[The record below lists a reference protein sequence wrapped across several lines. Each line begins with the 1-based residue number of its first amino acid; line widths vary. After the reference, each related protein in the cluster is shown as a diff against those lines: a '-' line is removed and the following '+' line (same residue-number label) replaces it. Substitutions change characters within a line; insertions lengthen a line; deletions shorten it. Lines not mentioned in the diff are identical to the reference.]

1 MKTMTFLACALAAC
15 TLTAQ
20 SASAQGE
27 KRAQIFGE
35 FSRPKQ
41 ITIGQVNG
49 GDVKDQA
56 DSQLGL
62 GLRFMGEMPGTSNW
76 YFEFG
81 GKLES
86 TSHMGFNQVLA
97 GTSPAMT
104 VNTTRVNVRYAYW
117 ELGGA
122 YLWELAAGFSFGL
135 HLDLRSE
142 TIESIGQ
149 IQVTPASYGGGGDV
163 SQRVSFVRPW
173 VRVSGDFTFGKGGI
187 NPYLGLDLA
196 YTPIQ
201 SSQTSVMSLIGM
213 DQRTVKAMAP
223 QFGASVYFGL
233 KF

>member
-1 MKTMTFLACALAAC
+1 MKTLTFIAAALVAC
-15 TLTAQ
+15 TLSAQ
-20 SASAQGE
+20 SAAVQGE
-27 KRAQIFGE
+27 KRVQIFGE

-56 DSQLGL
+56 ESQMGV
-62 GLRFMGEMPGTSNW
+62 GLRFMGEMPGTTSW
-76 YFEFG
+76 FFEFG
-81 GKLES
+81 GKLE
-86 TSHMGFNQVLA
+86 TSSRMGFNQTIN
-97 GTSPAMT
+97 GTSPAMRI
-104 VNTTRVNVRYAYW
+104 NTTNVNVRYSYF

-122 YLWELAAGFSFGL
+122 YLWDLGPGFSLGA

-142 TIESIGQ
+142 TMEAIGQ
-149 IQVTPASYGGGGDV
+149 IQVTPASYGGSGDV
-163 SQRVSFVRPW
+163 SQRLSFVRPW
-173 VRVSGDFTFGKGGI
+173 VRVSGDFAFGKGGLV
-187 NPYLGLDLA
+187 PYIGVDLA

-201 SSQTSVMSLIGM
+201 ASQTAVVSLIGI